1 VSGSLSRRAMLY
13 GAGAAAAMP
22 ALPARAQTTP
32 TIRIGWLPSENAVQ
46 PFYAVDQ
53 GFLARAGL
61 NAELTIFANSQAI
74 SNAVAAN
81 AIDVGAA
88 DMIQVANGFI
98 HGIPFSFFAG
108 GAIYSS
114 TAPTLQ
120 LLVAKDA
127 PYKTAKDLEGQSVA
141 VIALNSISAISLQE
155 WLHVNGAD
163 VSKVKIFEAPFTLM
177 LPGLQR
183 GTFAAALFAEPFV
196 TSAMPEC
203 RVLGKTYDVV
213 ADRFYILSW
222 FASRPWLK
230 TNPDTAKRFAS
241 AIYETAR
248 WANAHR
254 NESATILSGVT
265 KVPVET
271 IRAMNRASFAT
282 SLDAKLMQ
290 PVLDIAYRYRAI
302 DKPVTAADLIQAI

>member
-1 VSGSLSRRAMLY
+1 MSGSLSRRKLLGSAF
-13 GAGAAAAMP
+13 AAAALP
-22 ALPARAQTTP
+22 ALPLRAQSIP
-32 TIRIGWLPSENAVQ
+32 TIRIGWLPSENAVE
-46 PFYAVDQ
+46 PFYAVDR
-53 GFLARAGL
+53 GFLRRAGL
-61 NAELTIFANSQAI
+61 NAELTIFPNSQAI

-81 AIDVGAA
+81 AIDIGAA
-88 DMIQVANGFI
+88 DMIQIANGFI
-98 HGIPFSFFAG
+98 HGFPFSFFAG

-114 TAPTLQ
+114 SAPTLQ

-141 VIALNSISAISLQE
+141 VIALNSISAITLQE

-163 VSKVKIFEAPFTLM
+163 VAKVKLFEAPFTLM

-196 TSAMPEC
+196 TSSLPQC

-222 FASRPWLK
+222 FASRPWL
-230 TNPDTAKRFAS
+230 NANADTAKRFSA

-248 WANAHR
+248 WANTHR
-254 NESATILSGVT
+254 NETAVLLSGVT

-282 SLDAKLMQ
+282 SLDPKMMQ

-302 DKPVTAADLIQAI
+302 DKPVAAADLIQVI